1 MSGVIRMECN
11 INGNLLLFVHCQQP
25 ELAEPFV
32 SMARDMGFAAQSG
45 MPEPGGGARALLLDA
60 ALLPDLAPE
69 QLPAL
74 HNNGTRVFLL
84 MQGYDA
90 AAIRGVRDVVDY
102 LFFLPLLPEAVI
114 RRIRLFLEE
123 RKTEAP
129 TLTLHREWIRMQACA
144 CLKAL
149 AVPTHLLGHR
159 YMCAAVEL
167 MLESGSPM
175 HLSMMRDIYP
185 HVAQL
190 ENTSPV
196 MVDRAMK
203 HAVEVAW
210 RKGNVLMQQAYFGY
224 SSVDKKG
231 MPTNA
236 EWLHAVTDRTRL
248 LLCDRRGKD
257 RFTEQL
263 MRIDHASGCG
273 LSVDVDDGTW

>member
-1 MSGVIRMECN
+1 MEGN
-11 INGNLLLFVHCQQP
+11 TEGNLRLFVHCNTA
-25 ELAEPFV
+25 ELAEPFLDT
-32 SMARDMGFAAQSG
+32 AREAGFAVQTGLPDPASGAQ
-45 MPEPGGGARALLLDA
+45 ALLLDA
-60 ALLPDLAPE
+60 ALLPTLVQE
-69 QLPAL
+69 QLSNL
-74 HNNGTRVFLL
+74 RSGGVRIFLL

-90 AAIRGVRDVVDY
+90 AVIRDVRDVVDY
-102 LFFLPLLPEAVI
+102 LFFLPLLPDAVI
-114 RRIRLFLEE
+114 RRIRLFLEA
-123 RKTEAP
+123 RREAVP
-129 TLTLHREWIRMQACA
+129 ALTLHREWIRMQACA

-149 AVPTHLLGHR
+149 AVPAHLLGHR
-159 YMCAAVEL
+159 YMCDAVEL

-175 HLSMMRDIYP
+175 HLSMMRDVYP
-185 HVAQL
+185 HVAKR
-190 ENTSPV
+190 EDTSPV

-248 LLCDRRGKD
+248 LLCDKRGKD

-263 MRIDHASGCG
+263 IRIDHASGCG